1 MRCPLGTARSRCYKK
16 AGLERKKGCLNR
28 KDKASFLEKQK
39 WPVSEDE
46 GLGVQK

>member
-1 MRCPLGTARSRCYKK
+1 MQTASSGHCHKEKK
-16 AGLERKKGCLNR
+16 SCSNR

-46 GLGVQK
+46 GLGVQKQA